1 MNTSASDGMIDFE
14 EVFDALAQPLAVC
27 DPDGWVLRANANA
40 RALLGVSSSAG
51 VRLQLDNRET
61 LSAIRVRQ
69 RGAVSEFFMADVLV
83 EGAECESISVSVASL
98 EHGGFRVHLVEET
111 SELAAPHARM
121 LRALAGVVEP
131 ARLFQGPEQQLSLL
145 ASCLLEVFPDC
156 AFRVELED
164 GPSVIAHERG
174 YSTSTARTCI
184 PEVQAG
190 AVGAVEPE
198 RLLWLGSASGCVLS
212 SRLGDGV
219 TCRLQAE
226 SRRARGFSDAER
238 LALDL
243 FVHHVT
249 FMRAREHGASQLD
262 AGSENLALVAPI
274 IEQLGAAMAVCD
286 ARRAVRSCNENFAAL
301 TGAPAELAV
310 GQDVLEFVDEPSRDR
325 LRSAAAAAMSGAAL
339 EPLEVVFVGHEHPV
353 SVHVVSLVGETNSA
367 PLTSSPGFLVLAQP
381 GAQSFEVLQ
390 DQLAR
395 AEHLMQIGQLASG
408 VAHELKNPL
417 TSIMNYADYLLR
429 KYRDQLFEE
438 RDSVRL
444 MRIIEGVE
452 RMDQF
457 IRDLVLLAR
466 PASQEVA
473 PEPADLH
480 AIVTRAVMLCEVVLD
495 QHNVSLEL
503 KLGAT
508 DPYVMASENVLVQV
522 FVNLL
527 TNAAAAMEDEGGVI
541 EVSSRSDEVSVS
553 VDIKDNG
560 CGIEPDAMAR
570 IFEPFFTTRR
580 HAGGSGLGL
589 PLVRTIVE
597 RHAGRIDVTS
607 SPGVGSTFSLRL
619 PLYHDE

>member
-1 MNTSASDGMIDFE
+1 MNTSASDEIDFE

-40 RALLGVSSSAG
+40 RAVLGVARVDG
-51 VRLQLDNRET
+51 VRLQLDNRDT

-69 RGAVSEFFMADVLV
+69 SGAVSEFFMADVLV
-83 EGAECESISVSVASL
+83 EGAGCESISVSVASL

-111 SELAAPHARM
+111 SEQAAPHARM
-121 LRALAGVVEP
+121 LHALASVVEP
-131 ARLFQGPEQQLSLL
+131 ARLFQGAEQQLSLL
-145 ASCLLEVFPDC
+145 ASCLLEVFPEC

-164 GPSVIAHERG
+164 GSSVIAHERG
-174 YSTSTARTCI
+174 YSTSTARTRV
-184 PEVQAG
+184 PEIRAR
-190 AVGAVEPE
+190 VGAAVDSEL
-198 RLLWLGSASGCVLS
+198 LLWVGSASACVLS
-212 SRLGDGV
+212 SQPSDGV

-226 SRRARGFSDAER
+226 SRRARGFSDTEQ
-238 LALDL
+238 LALEL
-243 FVHHVT
+243 FLHHVA
-249 FMRAREHGASQLD
+249 FMQLRQRGASKHD
-262 AGSENLALVAPI
+262 AGAENLELVAPI

-286 ARRAVRSCNENFAAL
+286 ARRAVRSCNETFAAL
-301 TGAPAELAV
+301 TGDVAEQAV
-310 GQDVLEFVDEPSRDR
+310 GQDVLGFVDEPSRDR

-339 EPLEVVFVGHEHPV
+339 DPLEIVFVGHEHPV

-367 PLTSSPGFLVLAQP
+367 PQAGSPGFLVLAQP
-381 GAQSFEVLQ
+381 GAQSFDVLQ
-390 DQLAR
+390 DQIAQ

-466 PASQEVA
+466 PASQEAA

-480 AIVTRAVMLCEVVLD
+480 EIVTRAVMLCEVVLD

-503 KLGAT
+503 RLRAEH
-508 DPYVMASENVLVQV
+508 PRILASANVLVQV

-527 TNAAAAMEDEGGVI
+527 TNAAAAMDDEGGVI
-541 EVSSRSDEVSVS
+541 EVSSSNDGERVWVE
-553 VDIKDNG
+553 IADNG

-589 PLVRTIVE
+589 PLVKTIVE
-597 RHAGRIDVTS
+597 RHAGQIDVTS
-607 SPGVGSTFSLRL
+607 APGVGTTFSLRL